1 MAWTLQMI
9 EAVASRRG
17 LTRLTPEHLARWLVL
32 AEAQP
37 DTTALR
43 DAVAQKDI
51 EPAYGPYREN

>member
-1 MAWTLQMI
+1 MV
-9 EAVASRRG
+9 EALASRRG

-43 DAVAQKDI
+43 DAVAQKNI